1 MKRTGAR
8 RIAYACA
15 LACLCIV
22 AIAVRKAHGSAPN
35 FFNTYF
41 PDTAWTMAVYCLLG
55 LIFDRSP
62 LFNGIGA
69 LAVSYLVEL
78 SQLWHPA
85 FLETLRAT
93 RVGGLILGYGFLW
106 SDLLCYSAGALV
118 SFVVHALVQTCA
130 RKGEEDKE
138 TKH

>member
-8 RIAYACA
+8 RLAYACA

-62 LFNGIGA
+62 LFNLVGA
-69 LAVSYLVEL
+69 LAISYFVEL

-85 FLETLRAT
+85 FLETIRAT

-106 SDLLCYSAGALV
+106 SDLLCYAAGALIC
-118 SFVVHALVQTCA
+118 FGVHILAKTYVRL
-130 RKGEEDKE
+130 GEKDTHREK
-138 TKH
+138 